1 MASYWKQ
8 AAIGAVALFIFGAA
22 AGPSSDFFTLS
33 ALALILAALA
43 AFPLSS
49 VIEPLRT
56 EHKALA
62 VLLLVS
68 AGLTAGAGAAL
79 AMPLLWAAGCFILL
93 SLVIASI
100 FYDIRVD
107 RHLVNSLE

>member
-1 MASYWKQ
+1 MASYGKY
-8 AAIGAVALFIFGAA
+8 AVIGAVALFIAGVA
-22 AGPSSDFFTLS
+22 AGPSSDFFTLG

-49 VIEPLRT
+49 VIQALRT

-68 AGLTAGAGAAL
+68 AGLMTGSGAAL

-93 SLVIASI
+93 SMVLASI

-107 RHLVNSLE
+107 RHLLNTLD